1 MGINKTVS
9 NVLWRVNI
17 LKQLSVILKKV
28 VSSML
33 EKDQN
38 TELKDLKRDDLIE
51 MIHELQGELE
61 QEGKVV
67 PMKQEIEEEHN
78 KINQR
83 KEVRSTAK
91 HIVSVLIVVAA
102 ISVLL
107 STMFFPILKVSG
119 VSMEPTLENGQ
130 IIVLEKSGN
139 FETGDLIGFYYQ
151 NKILLK
157 RVIGQAGDYIDMDAS
172 GNVYVNN
179 VKIDEPYIKELALG
193 DCEISFPY
201 QVPDGK
207 IFVLGDNRKKSVDS
221 RSNLIGCISEEQIV
235 GRVMFRIWPLNSIG
249 FLN

>member
-1 MGINKTVS
+1 MESQHK
-9 NVLWRVNI
+9 
-17 LKQLSVILKKV
+17 KQLSEVLKEV

-33 EKDQN
+33 KKDQN

-51 MIHELQGELE
+51 VIHQLQGELE
-61 QEGKVV
+61 QEGKDV
-67 PMKQEIEEEHN
+67 PFKQEVEKEHN

-83 KEVRSTAK
+83 KEIRTTAK
-91 HIVSVLIVVAA
+91 HVVSVLIVVAA

-130 IIVLEKSGN
+130 VIVLEKSGK

-172 GNVYVNN
+172 GNVYVNS

-193 DCEISFPY
+193 DCEITFPY

-207 IFVLGDNRKKSVDS
+207 IFVLGDNRAKSVDS
-221 RSNLIGCISEEQIV
+221 RSNLIGCVSEEQIV
-235 GRVMFRIWPLNSIG
+235 GRVIFRIWPLNSFG
-249 FLN
+249 FLS

>member
-1 MGINKTVS
+1 MES
-9 NVLWRVNI
+9 QHS
-17 LKQLSVILKKV
+17 KQLSVILKKV

-83 KEVRSTAK
+83 KEFRSTTK

-102 ISVLL
+102 ISVLI

>member
-1 MGINKTVS
+1 MESQHK
-9 NVLWRVNI
+9 
-17 LKQLSVILKKV
+17 KQLSEVLKEV

-33 EKDQN
+33 KKDQN

-51 MIHELQGELE
+51 VIHQLQGELE
-61 QEGKVV
+61 QEGKDV
-67 PMKQEIEEEHN
+67 PFKQEVEKEHN

-83 KEVRSTAK
+83 KEIRTTAK

-130 IIVLEKSGN
+130 VIVLEKSGK
-139 FETGDLIGFYYQ
+139 FEIGDLIGFYYQ

-172 GNVYVNN
+172 GNVYVNS

-193 DCEISFPY
+193 DCEITFPY

-207 IFVLGDNRKKSVDS
+207 IFVLGDNRAKSVDS
-221 RSNLIGCISEEQIV
+221 RSNLIGCVSEEQIV
-235 GRVMFRIWPLNSIG
+235 GRVIFRIWPLNSFG
-249 FLN
+249 FLS